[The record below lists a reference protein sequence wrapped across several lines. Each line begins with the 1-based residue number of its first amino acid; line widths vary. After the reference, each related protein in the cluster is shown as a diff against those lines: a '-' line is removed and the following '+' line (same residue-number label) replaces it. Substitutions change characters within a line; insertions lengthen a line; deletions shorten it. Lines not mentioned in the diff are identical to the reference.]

1 MWQVAVMVLVGEPRA
16 GCGSCV
22 VYNRY
27 ECAARFVGQ
36 QGNSHESSALEAHRT
51 AVRPSC
57 FLSGA
62 GRVLGWRPPA
72 GWPCGPA
79 RCCGWL
85 LSGVAVMR
93 PCIVREKPTS
103 TYLHILIKGGEGGVK
118 QGTSGPADVS

>member
-1 MWQVAVMVLVGEPRA
+1 MFGSDEFLTLVVGSWFRKSA
-16 GCGSCV
+16 G
-22 VYNRY
+22 VYKS
-27 ECAARFVGQ
+27 A
-36 QGNSHESSALEAHRT
+36 SHESSALEAHRT